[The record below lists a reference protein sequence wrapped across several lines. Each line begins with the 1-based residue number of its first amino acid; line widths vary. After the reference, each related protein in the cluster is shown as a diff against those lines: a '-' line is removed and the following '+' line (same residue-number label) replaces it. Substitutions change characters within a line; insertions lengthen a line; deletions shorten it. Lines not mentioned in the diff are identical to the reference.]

1 MQSDEALLATARTL
15 HDKGRLIE
23 ARAVYG
29 RLLGRNPKH
38 PLASFL
44 DGLAALQAGN
54 VTAGID
60 QLEAATRI
68 APERALFHHR
78 LALAHIEGGN
88 IAGAVAPL
96 EQALELRPGEARWW
110 DTLGTC
116 MARLDRMTEAR
127 EAFGR
132 ALALAPEDTG
142 AQLRLANACYFLKDN
157 EAAAEAFD
165 RLRHLDPHN
174 AVAAARLAALRRT
187 LCDWRELEA
196 IDAELDAATGK
207 ALAMRQKPLEHP
219 FLNLLR
225 RDDPDRHRQIAE
237 AWARTRD
244 TGSQFDRVAAADA
257 GATRRRHSGQTAR
270 PLRLGYLCGQFHSHP
285 VMQTAA
291 WVMHHHDRS
300 RFTVHGFGYG
310 PPHDDPFRRFAIG
323 ACDTFVN
330 INGLGSEQAADRI
343 RAYGIDILI
352 DLTGHTENNRLDI
365 LSLRPAPIQIFWLGY
380 VATSG
385 AAYVDYLVS
394 DRRLL
399 PADELAHVR
408 EEPAYLPNV
417 FMACH
422 RPPEMDAVAIGRGD
436 VGLPEDAFVFASFN
450 GVKKLNPRM
459 FRCWMEI
466 LAETPGSV
474 LWMLASGRA
483 RDNIGA
489 AAEAHGIDRSRLIF
503 ADWANYYRHLARL
516 ACADLALDTWPY
528 GGGVTTANLL
538 LAGVPVVTL
547 EGRGPTA
554 RMSASLLASLR
565 LDTLI
570 TATIEDYK
578 AAALRYARDPA
589 EREGIRNILRTAA
602 SGAALFDPERFTRD
616 FEALCL
622 SLEPR

>member
-1 MQSDEALLATARTL
+1 MQPDEALLATARAL

-23 ARAVYG
+23 ARAAYG

-38 PLASFL
+38 PLARFL
-44 DGLAALQAGN
+44 DGLAALQSGN
-54 VTAGID
+54 VSAGIE

-78 LALAHIEGGN
+78 LALAHVEGGN

-96 EQALELRPGEARWW
+96 ERALALRPTEARWW

-116 MARLDRMTEAR
+116 LARLDRMTEAR

-132 ALALAPEDTG
+132 ALALAPDDTG
-142 AQLRLANACYFLKDN
+142 ALLRFANASYFLNDT
-157 EAAAEAFD
+157 EAAAEGFE
-165 RLRHLDPHN
+165 RLRQLDPRHG
-174 AVAAARLAALRRT
+174 VALARLAALRRT
-187 LCDWRELEA
+187 LCDWRDLEA
-196 IDAELDAATGK
+196 IDAGLDAATSR
-207 ALAMRQKPLEHP
+207 ALVTGQKPLEHP

-225 RDDPDRHRQIAE
+225 RDDPARHRQIAE
-237 AWARTRD
+237 AWARQRD
-244 TGSQFDRVAAADA
+244 TGGQFDRIAAAET
-257 GATRRRHSGQTAR
+257 GAASRRQPEGR
-270 PLRLGYLCGQFHSHP
+270 LRLGYLCGQFHSHP

-310 PPHDDPFRRFAIG
+310 PTHDDPFRRFAIG

-330 INGLGSEQAADRI
+330 LNGLGTEQAADRI
-343 RAYGIDILI
+343 RAHGIDILI

-365 LSLRPAPIQIFWLGY
+365 LSLRPAAIQIFWLGY

-399 PADELAHVR
+399 PADELAHIR
-408 EEPAYLPNV
+408 EAPAYLPNV

-422 RPPEMDAVAIGRGD
+422 HPPEMDAVTIGRGD
-436 VGLPEDAFVFASFN
+436 LGLPETALVFASFN

-459 FRCWMEI
+459 FGCWMEI
-466 LAETPGSV
+466 LAETPDSV
-474 LWMLASGRA
+474 LWLLASGRA
-483 RDNIGA
+483 RDHLAA

-516 ACADLALDTWPY
+516 SCADLALDTWPY

-554 RMSASLLASLR
+554 RMSASLLAHLG

-570 TATIEDYK
+570 MPTIEDYK
-578 AAALRYARDPA
+578 AAAVRYARDPEQRKA
-589 EREGIRNILRTAA
+589 IRNTLSTAA
-602 SGAALFDPERFTRD
+602 GGAALFDPERFTRD